1 MFEAVSCS
9 LWVALWLRKARVQLP
24 HYIENDLHLDPPA
37 GACLIPRHK
46 ITHQS
51 RVAVGQATHRRT
63 SIAMVFSTCATSDI
77 KTSSAMH
84 PSLEHMF
91 LLELS
96 VTRMPTTTSVHQSWR
111 LQREKL
117 KFLDANM
124 LTKSFRM
131 PYVLAWQRS
140 FWKSTISMFV
150 QSAKSTSIASQTQT
164 MIHTTK
170 FPESWALLSPCL
182 ALTGCQLL
190 SWFEEL
196 ARECPQTGK
205 QLPWLCQQNW
215 QSHHTVSCLMTT
227 RRENCWTLRGR
238 TSIAMVFS
246 TCATSD
252 IKTSS
257 AMHPSLERMF
267 LLELSVTRMPT
278 TTSVHQ
284 SWRLQREKL
293 KFLDANML
301 TKSFR
306 MPYVL
311 AWQRSFWKSTIS
323 MFVQS
328 AKSTSIAS
336 RTQTM
341 IHTTKFPESWALLSP
356 CLALTGCQLLSW
368 FRGSKIGFLLTKRQA
383 SELEMASISFTYTV
397 RVCLGPPCLFWHV
410 LWFMRC
416 ILHPPGFS
424 FLPFWFGSF
433 LPIKRNGFDQSH
445 QNAAAVRI
453 GESSANQTAE
463 LFRLVNSMLEESRR
477 GRNFWSVA

>member
-1 MFEAVSCS
+1 MSCVCVGVNVWS
-9 LWVALWLRKARVQLP
+9 CFLHSSGRFIHLP
-24 HYIENDLHLDPPA
+24 HYIENDLHLDLPA

-150 QSAKSTSIASQTQT
+150 QSAKSTSIAS
-164 MIHTTK
+164 
-170 FPESWALLSPCL
+170 
-182 ALTGCQLL
+182 
-190 SWFEEL
+190 
-196 ARECPQTGK
+196 
-205 QLPWLCQQNW
+205 
-215 QSHHTVSCLMTT
+215 
-227 RRENCWTLRGR
+227 
-238 TSIAMVFS
+238 
-246 TCATSD
+246 
-252 IKTSS
+252 
-257 AMHPSLERMF
+257 
-267 LLELSVTRMPT
+267 
-278 TTSVHQ
+278 
-284 SWRLQREKL
+284 
-293 KFLDANML
+293 
-301 TKSFR
+301 
-306 MPYVL
+306 
-311 AWQRSFWKSTIS
+311 
-323 MFVQS
+323 
-328 AKSTSIAS
+328 

-341 IHTTKFPESWALLSP
+341 IHTTKFPESWALLSR

-397 RVCLGPPCLFWHV
+397 RVCLGPLVCFDMFYGSWDASCRTVQPSRFFLSTV
-410 LWFMRC
+410 LIWQ
-416 ILHPPGFS
+416 L
-424 FLPFWFGSF
+424 LAY
-433 LPIKRNGFDQSH
+433 Q
-445 QNAAAVRI
+445 
-453 GESSANQTAE
+453 AE
-463 LFRLVNSMLEESRR
+463 W
-477 GRNFWSVA
+477 FWSVAPERRSS

>member
-1 MFEAVSCS
+1 
-9 LWVALWLRKARVQLP
+9 
-24 HYIENDLHLDPPA
+24 
-37 GACLIPRHK
+37 
-46 ITHQS
+46 
-51 RVAVGQATHRRT
+51 
-63 SIAMVFSTCATSDI
+63 
-77 KTSSAMH
+77 
-84 PSLEHMF
+84 
-91 LLELS
+91 
-96 VTRMPTTTSVHQSWR
+96 
-111 LQREKL
+111 
-117 KFLDANM
+117 
-124 LTKSFRM
+124 
-131 PYVLAWQRS
+131 
-140 FWKSTISMFV
+140 
-150 QSAKSTSIASQTQT
+150 
-164 MIHTTK
+164 
-170 FPESWALLSPCL
+170 
-182 ALTGCQLL
+182 
-190 SWFEEL
+190 
-196 ARECPQTGK
+196 
-205 QLPWLCQQNW
+205 
-215 QSHHTVSCLMTT
+215 MTT

-477 GRNFWSVA
+477 GRKLLISRIKQTQCGLPGYTFHILSCQDHSAGWHQV